1 MRKIVSGV
9 FLVSSCF
16 IFGQNISFQE
26 ISFKEL
32 LVKAKKE
39 NKLVFIDAYAS
50 WCGPCKLM
58 EKNIFTKKSVSDY
71 YNSNFVNAHFDM
83 EKGEGRE
90 LAAKFGV
97 RSYPTYLFVNGK
109 GDLVHQDVGYMG
121 EEQFLDLGKTANS
134 PSNKKN
140 SLQERFEK
148 GEKDPDFLINFMKLN
163 ASSNYELA
171 KKASERYFANKK
183 ATDELSKDEIGLLLY
198 FVKSD
203 EDINFKLL
211 ENRKLEILK
220 YLPEQNYNE
229 FVAQMKLGKIIDKTI
244 NSPSKI
250 IDSEYFLKNAIPL
263 IGESEAIKRLS
274 HLKLTFYEQTS
285 NYLEYEKAALEYY
298 KNPNAFDYNE
308 LLKAAW
314 IFSDHIKKTSSSL
327 KTATQ
332 WAEKVVMRGETSE
345 NTYILAKLYQLTG
358 KKDLAKNF
366 AQLSKNI
373 AQNSGKDSALAD
385 QLLKDLQ

>member
-1 MRKIVSGV
+1 MRKIVSGI

-203 EDINFKLL
+203 DDINFKLL

-285 NYLEYEKAALEYY
+285 NYPEYEKVALEYY
-298 KNPNAFDYNE
+298 KNPDAFDYNE

-314 IFSDHIKKTSSSL
+314 IFSDHIKTPSSL

-373 AQNSGKDSALAD
+373 AQSSGKDSGLAD

>member
-39 NKLVFIDAYAS
+39 DKLVFIDAYAS

-140 SLQERFEK
+140 SLLERFEK

-211 ENRKLEILK
+211 DSRKSEILK

-250 IDSEYFLKNAIPL
+250 IDSEYFLKNAVPL
-263 IGESEAIKRLS
+263 IGESEAIKRLN

-285 NYLEYEKAALEYY
+285 NYPEYEKVALEYY
-298 KNPNAFDYNE
+298 KNPDAFDYNE

-314 IFSDHIKKTSSSL
+314 IFSDHIKTPSSL